1 MQTPDF
7 RPNRRTA
14 LGLIG
19 TALSLPASLPVW
31 AQEASAQES
40 RRPRLDVPYVPT
52 PQEVVDRML
61 DMAKVTSRDFVMD
74 LGCGDGRMLVTAA
87 RKFGAS
93 GFGVDINPDRILEA
107 NDNAKTAGVADKIS
121 FEVRNLFSTP
131 IEKASVLTMY
141 LLPDVNLQL
150 RPRILKEMKPGS
162 RVVSHAFTMGDWET
176 DQRAQVGVRDI
187 YFWIVPAQVEGKWTV
202 REGNDTYALDLKQT
216 YQKFDGL
223 ATVNGAVAKVTGGQL
238 IGDRI
243 SFTVEPANGR
253 HRIFVGK
260 VDGGKMSVDTASA
273 ADVARDWNATRA
285 N

>member
-7 RPNRRTA
+7 RLNRRTA

-19 TALSLPASLPVW
+19 TALSVPTALPVW
-31 AQEASAQES
+31 AQES

-52 PQEVVDRML
+52 PQDVVDRML
-61 DMAKVTSRDFVMD
+61 DMAKVTSSDFVMD

-238 IGDRI
+238 IGDR
-243 SFTVEPANGR
+243 TVEPANGR

-273 ADVARDWNATRA
+273 TDVARDWSATRA

>member
-1 MQTPDF
+1 M
-7 RPNRRTA
+7 
-14 LGLIG
+14 
-19 TALSLPASLPVW
+19 
-31 AQEASAQES
+31 
-40 RRPRLDVPYVPT
+40 
-52 PQEVVDRML
+52 
-61 DMAKVTSRDFVMD
+61 
-74 LGCGDGRMLVTAA
+74 
-87 RKFGAS
+87 
-93 GFGVDINPDRILEA
+93 
-107 NDNAKTAGVADKIS
+107 
-121 FEVRNLFSTP
+121 
-131 IEKASVLTMY
+131 
-141 LLPDVNLQL
+141 
-150 RPRILKEMKPGS
+150 
-162 RVVSHAFTMGDWET
+162 
-176 DQRAQVGVRDI
+176 GVRDI

-273 ADVARDWNATRA
+273 TDVARDWSATRA